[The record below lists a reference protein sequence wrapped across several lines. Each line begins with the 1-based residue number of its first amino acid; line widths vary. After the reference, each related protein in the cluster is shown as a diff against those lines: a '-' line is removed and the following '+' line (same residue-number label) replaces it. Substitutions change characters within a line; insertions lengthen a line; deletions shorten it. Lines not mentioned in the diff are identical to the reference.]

1 MKRMEVMQRKQYCT
15 LKNLVKKIGNI
26 FVFEQIKIIIIVSHS
41 ASSSSLSASF
51 VASLQVHSARLC
63 LGTSEEMYSL
73 KFKYFCFCCC
83 RKYVVWPCAS
93 PPAPPAASRRPPG
106 EGSNLKKQLWEMRT
120 FMELQFNNLNFTRSL
135 LMPSSTEATDS
146 CSILTGKKITETQ

>member
-63 LGTSEEMYSL
+63 LGTSEENYYL
-73 KFKYFCFCCC
+73 KFKYFVFLLWEIRSMALCFS
-83 RKYVVWPCAS
+83 PSSAS
-93 PPAPPAASRRPPG
+93 CHPSPSRRRPY
-106 EGSNLKKQLWEMRT
+106 
-120 FMELQFNNLNFTRSL
+120 FF
-135 LMPSSTEATDS
+135 
-146 CSILTGKKITETQ
+146 